1 MQFSPSNIDTRP
13 HSSFVGIHQELCF
26 SPSWLHRASKG
37 YASIG
42 AKELGKAGTA
52 PAHRMVAMLLLGQL
66 FPGDSVLHR
75 CGNRK
80 CHNPYHL
87 YIGGD
92 AENKRDAK
100 LHRTGGQ
107 LWGNLYQTCGFGTH
121 IVEMQQPLVL
131 STETC
136 RRSLKFKGFTPC
148 ACFHV
153 NWLAATTDGYP
164 QLHGHQLPAD
174 IAGAHRKIHQLF
186 CGPIDRYD
194 IVGHRCGDPTCLNPY
209 HLIIV
214 GRADIG
220 EWNLKYDKRFKL
232 TPADHARIA
241 LSTATNAQLAADFG
255 VHPQTIQ
262 SYRLSGRNGRQT
274 GRNYSRV
281 RTTT

>member
-100 LHRTGGQ
+100 LHRTSGQ

-153 NWLAATTDGYP
+153 DWLAATTDGYP

-174 IAGAHRKIHQLF
+174 IAGAHRKIYQLF

-194 IVGHRCGDPTCLNPY
+194 MVGHRCGDPTCLNPY

-232 TPADHARIA
+232 TPTDLEKIA
-241 LSTATNAQLAADFG
+241 SSPATAVQLAKEFG
-255 VHPQTIQ
+255 VHHQTITN
-262 SYRLSGRNGRQT
+262 YRLMARR
-274 GRNYSRV
+274 
-281 RTTT
+281 

>member
-1 MQFSPSNIDTRP
+1 MQFSPSNIETRP

-136 RRSLKFKGFTPC
+136 RRSLKF
-148 ACFHV
+148 
-153 NWLAATTDGYP
+153 
-164 QLHGHQLPAD
+164 
-174 IAGAHRKIHQLF
+174 
-186 CGPIDRYD
+186 
-194 IVGHRCGDPTCLNPY
+194 
-209 HLIIV
+209 
-214 GRADIG
+214 
-220 EWNLKYDKRFKL
+220 
-232 TPADHARIA
+232 
-241 LSTATNAQLAADFG
+241 
-255 VHPQTIQ
+255 
-262 SYRLSGRNGRQT
+262 
-274 GRNYSRV
+274 
-281 RTTT
+281 